1 MVKLACYN
9 FILFY
14 RKAHMTAAPMTVE
27 TLRALLGWCAL
38 GNLAL
43 LLVWFALF
51 LLAHDVMLAWHGRW
65 FKLSRESFDAIH
77 YAGMAFYKILIW
89 LLLIIPYLALR
100 LVF

>member
-1 MVKLACYN
+1 MN
-9 FILFY
+9 
-14 RKAHMTAAPMTVE
+14 APLPTLE

-38 GNLAL
+38 GNLVL

-51 LLAHDVMLAWHGRW
+51 LLAHDVMFAWHGRW

-89 LLLIIPYLALR
+89 LLLIIPYLVLR